1 MVLYQT
7 KIITEQQGAI
17 MAAQGPD
24 KPRILVT
31 RKMMPDVE
39 RRIATLFDVTLNP
52 DDRQMG
58 RDEILDKASR
68 HDGLLLTSF
77 DKLGPAFIPA
87 LPPSIRIIATHS
99 VGHDHLSIPQ
109 AEARGIAVTNT
120 PGVLTDATADIALLL
135 MLGAARGASWG
146 DRMVRENR
154 WGETTL
160 LTPMGH
166 DVSGRR
172 LGILGMGRIGQ
183 AVARRARA
191 FGMTIHYHARR
202 PVAAEDALGAT
213 YHARFAD
220 MLPQCDVLSINC
232 ASTTE
237 TRGMVNAGALAL
249 LPEGAIVVNTARGD
263 IVDDDALIAVLAS
276 GRLAA
281 AGLDVFRGEPQI
293 DPRYRTLENVFLLPH
308 IGSATPGTRSAMGHK
323 CIDNLVHFFN
333 GERPMDLLTRG

>member
-1 MVLYQT
+1 
-7 KIITEQQGAI
+7 
-17 MAAQGPD
+17 MAAAGSA

-39 RRIATLFDVTLNP
+39 ARLSRDFLATLNP
-52 DDRQMG
+52 DDRPMT
-58 RDEILDKASR
+58 RDDILRLAAA

-77 DKLGPAFIPA
+77 DKLGPEFIPA

-99 VGHDHLSIPQ
+99 VGYDHLSIPQ

-160 LTPMGH
+160 VSPMGF

-183 AVARRARA
+183 AVAKRARA
-191 FGMTIHYHARR
+191 FGMAIHYHARK
-202 PVAAEDALGAT
+202 PVAAEQAPGAA

-220 MLPQCDVLSINC
+220 MLPNIDFLSVNC
-232 ASTTE
+232 ASTAD
-237 TRGMVNAGALAL
+237 TRGMVNAEAMAL
-249 LPEGAIVVNTARGD
+249 LPRGAILVNTARGD
-263 IVDDDALIAVLAS
+263 IVEDEALIAALAS
-276 GRLAA
+276 GHLAA

-293 DPRYRTLENVFLLPH
+293 DPRYRSLENVFLLPH
-308 IGSATPGTRSAMGHK
+308 LGSATPRTRSAMGHK
-323 CIDNLVHFFN
+323 CIDNLEQFFR
-333 GERPMDLLTRG
+333 GERPADLLTRA